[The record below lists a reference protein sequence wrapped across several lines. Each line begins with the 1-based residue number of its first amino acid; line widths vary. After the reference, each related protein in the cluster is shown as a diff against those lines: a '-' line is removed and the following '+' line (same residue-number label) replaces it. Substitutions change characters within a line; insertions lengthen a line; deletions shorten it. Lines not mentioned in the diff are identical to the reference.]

1 MLASGAAAESLS
13 SLCGSVYCPSFYLL
27 FLMLKIFFLYG
38 LPCDTYNTCM
48 YELHNGSELLF
59 ILSLL
64 GADVMVFILI
74 YAGGTEEQ

>member
-1 MLASGAAAESLS
+1 
-13 SLCGSVYCPSFYLL
+13 
-27 FLMLKIFFLYG
+27 MLKIFFLYG

-74 YAGGTEEQ
+74 YAGGTEEQWE